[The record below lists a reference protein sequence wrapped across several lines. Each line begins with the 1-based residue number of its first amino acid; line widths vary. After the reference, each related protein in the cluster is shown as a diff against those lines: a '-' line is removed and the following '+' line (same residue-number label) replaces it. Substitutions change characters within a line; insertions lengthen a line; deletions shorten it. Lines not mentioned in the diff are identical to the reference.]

1 MTISREC
8 SEMVGRLTK
17 REDDAW
23 CDGFI
28 EAHNASACAVDG
40 LRLVIDELEDHI
52 DVLTLELDAAKK
64 KIAVLT
70 KGFDMLAEMTREGR

>member
-1 MTISREC
+1 MTVSREC

-17 REDDAW
+17 NEDAAW

-28 EAHNASACAVDG
+28 DAHNASACAVDG

-52 DVLTLELDAAKK
+52 DMLTLELDAARK